1 MAPSASTGFP
11 AAQLNKPQGKDITN
25 PRRLLILTPTS
36 QSVSI
41 IPPLLHSLTGVPVT
55 EPPQHTPP
63 QPETTSQP
71 PAHTSEDTP
80 GFADPH
86 EHTGATTGIA
96 SSFAGYTT
104 HAPLH
109 LDTKYYTADIPLWVD
124 EIPPTSDGAATAPS
138 VPENEGSSSVPSQ
151 WRTGFLSEEAQIVR
165 DALGALVVCVKR
177 PEITR
182 TITPPGSDDHPVN
195 EPDLSRR
202 QDVRAVLELMRDVG
216 AVKGCIDDERGG
228 DGDVVGV
235 FVLVGARGSAGT
247 SSTARSGLD
256 PDDGGEGVVGDEIGG
271 GDVPLS
277 VGWWEDQL
285 FDMGLFGW
293 EVVEWDPAEKEGQTG
308 EERRRN
314 QFGEYEGMP
323 RIKEVLETHDWSTPS
338 PAEDLDDEG
347 FGFDDED
354 DLETELLGFG
364 QRSHTSGFG
373 QEVHELE
380 REMLGL
386 RMAIERGGGDGDSDE
401 DENGEGFV
409 NRDDGDE
416 ELKVESIEGLMMR
429 MQAIRDMGS
438 DLPEAERRRF
448 AAKAVSEIM
457 REL

>member
-11 AAQLNKPQGKDITN
+11 AAQLNKPQSKDITN

-63 QPETTSQP
+63 KSETTSQP
-71 PAHTSEDTP
+71 SAHTSEDTS

-86 EHTGATTGIA
+86 EDTGATAGIA

-109 LDTKYYTADIPLWVD
+109 LETKYYTADIPLWVD
-124 EIPPTSDGAATAPS
+124 EIPSTRDGAATAPL
-138 VPENEGSSSVPSQ
+138 VPENESSSSVPSQ
-151 WRTGFLSEEAQIVR
+151 WRMEFLSEEAQIVR

-182 TITPPGSDDHPVN
+182 TITPPGSNDHPVN

-228 DGDVVGV
+228 DGDMVGV

-247 SSTARSGLD
+247 SSPARSGLD
-256 PDDGGEGVVGDEIGG
+256 TDDGGEGVVGDEIGG
-271 GDVPLS
+271 ADVPLS

-285 FDMGLFGW
+285 FDIGLFGW

-308 EERRRN
+308 EGRKRN
-314 QFGEYEGMP
+314 QVGEYEGMP

-338 PAEDLDDEG
+338 PAEDLDDED
-347 FGFDDED
+347 FGFDED

-386 RMAIERGGGDGDSDE
+386 RMAIERGGGDGDSD
-401 DENGEGFV
+401 
-409 NRDDGDE
+409 DDGNE

-438 DLPEAERRRF
+438 DLPEAARRRF